1 MAIAIQ
7 PSSADL
13 IPAVKGF
20 NHRLVAGGVAPEF
33 HFPENNIPHWLPKLE
48 GRRIHQEY
56 YLAVDGD
63 CVRGG
68 FILKYQDF
76 FFHGKPQP
84 VVYYHLPISEGI
96 VNKAYAGVGVHMLR
110 SALKLQ
116 PMLFALGMGGFDRP
130 LPQMLKVMGWSLCA
144 VPFYFRVNHPA
155 KFLRE
160 VAPLRETKSRRLL
173 AALAAVT
180 GVGSAGNQLI
190 HRFCTGGPHD
200 AVFVEDTV
208 VVTGRHRDQCDPV
221 ALECTLI
228 D

>member
-7 PSSADL
+7 PYSADL

-20 NHRLVAGGVAPEF
+20 NRRLVAGGVAPEF

-48 GRRIHQEY
+48 GHRIHQEY

-96 VNKAYAGVGVHMLR
+96 VNKAYV
-110 SALKLQ
+110 
-116 PMLFALGMGGFDRP
+116 GMGGFDRP
-130 LPQMLKVMGWSLCA
+130 LPQMLKAMGWSLCA

-155 KFLRE
+155 KFLRGI
-160 VAPLRETKSRRLL
+160 APLRETKSRRLL
-173 AALAAVT
+173 LDLAAVT
-180 GVGSAGNQLI
+180 GVGWAGI
-190 HRFCTGGPHD
+190 R
-200 AVFVEDTV
+200 
-208 VVTGRHRDQCDPV
+208 
-221 ALECTLI
+221 
-228 D
+228 